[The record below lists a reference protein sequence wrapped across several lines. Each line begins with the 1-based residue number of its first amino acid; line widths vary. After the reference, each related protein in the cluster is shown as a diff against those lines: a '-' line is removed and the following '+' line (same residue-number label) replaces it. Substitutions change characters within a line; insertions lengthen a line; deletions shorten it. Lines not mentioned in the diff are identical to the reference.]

1 VTCLIDRL
9 GGGVSQA
16 IGTGGHDLSRDVGGI
31 TMLQGLAALADDA
44 ATKVIVLISKPPAPE
59 IAARVLAR
67 AREAGKPV
75 VVNFLGADPASI
87 AASGLTPV
95 KTLEDAALA
104 AVALA
109 TDRKPESCASISAP
123 LDLPPLAPGQRYVR
137 GLYSGG
143 TLCFEAALLL
153 GEILPDVYSNTP
165 VGGARALE
173 NVWQSRAHTLIDLGD
188 DVFTRGR
195 PHPMIDHRL
204 RNERLAVEAQD
215 PQTAVILLDVVL
227 GYGAHADP
235 ASVIAPVI
243 EASIAQAA
251 ASGRHLA
258 VVGFVCGTA
267 TDPQNLQRQEA
278 RLRAAGMRL
287 AGSNA
292 EAARLAA
299 RIVASAKGT

>member
-1 VTCLIDRL
+1 
-9 GGGVSQA
+9 
-16 IGTGGHDLSRDVGGI
+16 
-31 TMLQGLAALADDA
+31 
-44 ATKVIVLISKPPAPE
+44 
-59 IAARVLAR
+59 
-67 AREAGKPV
+67 
-75 VVNFLGADPASI
+75 
-87 AASGLTPV
+87 
-95 KTLEDAALA
+95 
-104 AVALA
+104 
-109 TDRKPESCASISAP
+109 
-123 LDLPPLAPGQRYVR
+123 
-137 GLYSGG
+137 
-143 TLCFEAALLL
+143 
-153 GEILPDVYSNTP
+153 
-165 VGGARALE
+165 
-173 NVWQSRAHTLIDLGD
+173 
-188 DVFTRGR
+188 
-195 PHPMIDHRL
+195 MIDHRL

-278 RLRAAGMRL
+278 RLRAAGMQL

-299 RIVASAKGT
+299 RIVASAKGS